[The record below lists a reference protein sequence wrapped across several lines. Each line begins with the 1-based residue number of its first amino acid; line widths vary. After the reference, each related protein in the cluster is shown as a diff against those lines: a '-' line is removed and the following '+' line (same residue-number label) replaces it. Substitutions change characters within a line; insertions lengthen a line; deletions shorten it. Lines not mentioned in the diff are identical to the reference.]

1 MMTRRYAKIVMT
13 LALAGFAFMVT
24 FNNIT
29 DYGSNYAFVQ
39 HVLGMDTTFPGNAA
53 MYRAITSPTVWNA
66 GYWLIILGEGVTCLL
81 FLIGAI
87 ALFQARHDSGVA
99 FEHAKRW
106 TIAAATI
113 GFLVWFF
120 GFMVV
125 GGEWFLMW
133 QSKSWNGQ
141 DAAFK
146 FYMAILGVLIFV
158 NQYDGDVLDISSATA
173 SQRAQV
179 RR

>member
-1 MMTRRYAKIVMT
+1 MVSRYAKILMVLS
-13 LALAGFAFMVT
+13 LAAFAFLVT

-29 DYGSNYAFVQ
+29 DYGSNFAFVR
-39 HVLGMDTTFPGNAA
+39 HVLSMDTTFPDNAA
-53 MYRAITSPTVWNA
+53 MYRAITSPPLWHLS
-66 GYWLIILGEGVTCLL
+66 YWLIILGEGVTFLL
-81 FLIGAI
+81 LLLGGIS
-87 ALFQARHDSGVA
+87 LFRARHAQARVFEAAKEWVVA
-99 FEHAKRW
+99 G
-106 TIAAATI
+106 ATA

-133 QSKSWNGQ
+133 QSELWNGQ

-158 NQYDGDVLDISSATA
+158 KQPDRDLEG
-173 SQRAQV
+173 
-179 RR
+179 